1 MHKWLLAAA
10 LLLVLAAPASAQP
23 TEYGFSEEYLAR
35 IGVGDLSLV
44 DGTEPADAWTVAEY
58 VRFQHD
64 GVESRIAG
72 IPAAPLVFD
81 CTCINMTLDG
91 ATAVVGADVTA
102 GEYVLRVVQS
112 FAGEQFAG
120 RLALF
125 DAPATSRLVAY
136 VPDGMILL
144 AGAATGDGLVCT
156 QGGCTIHE
164 VSPVQ
169 GDALVIAPAGVFVA
183 PAPIVDEDDGLIAEW
198 APAILG
204 ILVGIALWSYLVSKG
219 LVQKRRKQ
227 EVAKAA
233 HVEAAQSE
241 SQDTLAA
248 RKRVLMAGLKELE
261 KAKMTKEI
269 DTDVYDALKAELKK
283 ETVIVM
289 RALEAA
295 Q

>member
-10 LLLVLAAPASAQP
+10 LLVLIAVPATAQP
-23 TEYGFSEEYLAR
+23 TEYGFTEDYLAR
-35 IGVGDLSLV
+35 VGMGDLSLV
-44 DGTEPADAWTVAEY
+44 DGNEPADAWTVAEY

-64 GVESRIAG
+64 GNETRIAG
-72 IPAAPLVFD
+72 IAAADQIALD
-81 CTCINMTLDG
+81 CTCENFTMD
-91 ATAVVGADVTA
+91 ADAAVIGTDVTA
-102 GEYVLRVVQS
+102 GQYVLRHVRS
-112 FAGEQFAG
+112 IAGDNFAGSLTLFAG
-120 RLALF
+120 QT
-125 DAPATSRLVAY
+125 TSRLVAY

-144 AGAATGDGLVCT
+144 AGAQTGDGLVCS

-164 VSPVQ
+164 VAPVR
-169 GDALVIAPAGVFVA
+169 GADLVIAPAGVFVA
-183 PAPIVDEDDGLIAEW
+183 PVPEVEDEGIIAEW
-198 APAILG
+198 GPAVLG
-204 ILVGIALWSYLVSKG
+204 ILVGIALWSYLVGKG

-233 HVEAAQSE
+233 HVEAAAAE

-283 ETVIVM
+283 ETVVVM
-289 RALEAA
+289 RALETSE
-295 Q
+295 